1 MSEFTARGVTLRYE
15 IVGER
20 GPAIALTPGAR
31 RPFDELLSLS
41 GRLAARGYRVL
52 LHDRRNCGS
61 SQIAFESTGSEH
73 EIWAD
78 DLYDLSKGLGLTP
91 LYVGGASAGARLAL
105 LFALRHPDAVRGL
118 LLWRVTGGRHAAERL
133 AQDYYGQYMVMAKT
147 GGMEAVCASAHFS
160 ECIRKRPEGRNE
172 ILATDV
178 EQFVKVMEHWQD
190 AFLRSANL
198 PVIGATEAQ
207 LQSLRMPIC
216 VIPGNDRIHDPDAAL
231 RLAALAPIV
240 ELHDDVVEKRS
251 RENLKEHWDPDE
263 WIVVEPAIADVFAGF
278 LKRTELEPPVVV
290 SRGRDTSSAAAGG

>member
-1 MSEFTARGVTLRYE
+1 MPEFAARSVTLRYE

-31 RPFDELLSLS
+31 RPYDELLSLS
-41 GRLAARGYRVL
+41 GRLAERGYRVL

-73 EIWAD
+73 EVWAD
-78 DLYDLSKGLGLTP
+78 DLYDLSKDLGLTP
-91 LYVGGASAGARLAL
+91 LYVGGASAGARLAI

-118 LLWRVTGGRHAAERL
+118 LLWRVTGGKHAAESL
-133 AQDYYGQYMVMAKT
+133 AQEYYGQYIAMAKT

-160 ECIRKRPEGRNE
+160 ECIRKRPKGRNE
-172 ILATDV
+172 LLATDV
-178 EQFVKVMEHWQD
+178 EKFVRVMERWQD

-216 VIPGNDRIHDPDAAL
+216 VIPGNDRIHDSAAAQK
-231 RLAALAPIV
+231 LAALAPIV
-240 ELHDDVVEKRS
+240 ELHDGVVEKRS
-251 RENLKEHWDPDE
+251 RENLKEHWDPGE
-263 WIVVEPAIADVFAGF
+263 WFAVEPTIADVFASF
-278 LKRTELEPPVVV
+278 LKKTELEGPVAV
-290 SRGRDTSSAAAGG
+290 SRARDTSPVAPGC